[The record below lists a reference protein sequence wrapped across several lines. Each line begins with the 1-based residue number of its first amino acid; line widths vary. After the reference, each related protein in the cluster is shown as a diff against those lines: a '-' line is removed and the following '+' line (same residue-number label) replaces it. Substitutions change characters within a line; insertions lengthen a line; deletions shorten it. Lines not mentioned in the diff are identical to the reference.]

1 MPSRKKIGK
10 PGHKGLPMDWMNPMH
25 QAVPP
30 WVKPYLN
37 NYGQV
42 PGPSPPDDEEDEYSS
57 SESIAAKSSRK
68 MHG

>member
-37 NYGQV
+37 NYGQA
-42 PGPSPPDDEEDEYSS
+42 PGPSPEDEEDEYSS
-57 SESIAAKSSRK
+57 SESVAAKSSRK
-68 MHG
+68 LHG